1 MSQPPDNNFEHGL
14 VHDEGEAEDYTP
26 EVPQDANGDPM
37 WDPNVQQQYPDQGV
51 QQWEQ
56 NAPLAGAEEAAK
68 LAGAALHICQNPR
81 NNYAKDGK
89 IYLRVEAWT
98 GIARLASTIP
108 GIEIVKDNILGG
120 VPGLT
125 ARATL
130 KNTSGKLLSQA
141 EGFVGQDETFWK
153 TMSDR
158 NNVVQTRAVGR
169 VCRLVFSFVVQEMNT
184 KYGTNFEMT
193 PYEEMAAM
201 EALQRQAQPQPPQP
215 PALGQRTQFI
225 PPPPQPSYPGSY
237 ASLGPSV
244 QPNTV
249 YLNPAA
255 YPSPQPNVQPSIGQ
269 QGAVWQGQLMNVE
282 IKMVQGKNGPS
293 ELFIIHL
300 TDRRNA
306 STFDKTIAGSAGF
319 MIGKNV
325 EMQVVPRGQGRFNVS
340 TIRAL

>member
-1 MSQPPDNNFEHGL
+1 MSQPPDNFEHGL

-26 EVPQDANGDPM
+26 EVPQDANGDPI
-37 WDPNVQQQYPDQGV
+37 WDMQVQDVEPQT
-51 QQWEQ
+51 WEQ

-89 IYLRVEAWT
+89 TYLRVEAWT

-130 KNTSGKLLSQA
+130 KNTNGKLLSQA

-169 VCRLVFSFVVQEMNT
+169 VCRLVFSFVVQEMNS

-201 EALQRQAQPQPPQP
+201 EALQRRSQPSPPQP
-215 PALGQRTQFI
+215 PALGQRQPFAFGPGQV
-225 PPPPQPSYPGSY
+225 PPSGQ
-237 ASLGPSV
+237 A
-244 QPNTV
+244 QPNIV
-249 YLNPAA
+249 YPNPAA
-255 YPSPQPNVQPSIGQ
+255 YPAPQPNVQPSIGQ
-269 QGAVWQGQLMNVE
+269 AQGEVWQGQLMEVK
-282 IKMVQGKNGPS
+282 IKMIPGPS
-293 ELFIIHL
+293 ELFIIFL
-300 TDRRNA
+300 TDGRNA
-306 STFDKTIAGSAGF
+306 TTFDKKIAGSAGF

-325 EMQVVPRGQGRFNVS
+325 EMQVVPNPKYQGRYNVS